1 MGKNLPP
8 VSHGRFGDIFQFS
21 FQALKLWTKTRLKFS
36 QIKLK
41 GVVLQDFYD
50 FIFHDF
56 KP

>member
-21 FQALKLWTKTRLKFS
+21 FQALKLWTKTRLKIS